1 MSNWSIDSAFEKA
14 TKDHCLAHS
23 SSPVIQVYGEYEN
36 ISIEAWEAALIKTA
50 NFVKKWGAKYLPLFE
65 RVESELNNSRKQMR
79 SLEKARSIANG
90 DFSVIETLSRQQ
102 GYFIEP

>member
-14 TKDHCLAHS
+14 TKNHNPARS
-23 SSPVIQVYGEYEN
+23 FSPVIHIYAEQEH
-36 ISIEAWEAALIKTA
+36 IPIEAWEAALIKTA
-50 NFVKKWGAKYLPLFE
+50 NFVEQRGAKYLPLFE
-65 RVESELNNSRKQMR
+65 RVETELNNSRKQLR

-102 GYFIEP
+102 GYLIEP